1 MEREIKFR
9 VWCVNKQEWEK
20 DFVLLTPNGGIVQL
34 KNGVH
39 IPCRPET
46 HIVQFFTGLKD
57 KNGREIYE
65 GDIAT
70 CNHGESGLMNFG
82 IILPMGFYAPQLKIV
97 GTTQRDLKKGKKRE
111 FYSLRGVYQGNIFN
125 GEELKEYIIDILGWG
140 IDEIIGNIYEN
151 PELLAPQ
158 STTQQGG

>member
-65 GDIAT
+65 GDIVRAEWGDWQQG
-70 CNHGESGLMNFG
+70 HVIS
-82 IILPMGFYAPQLKIV
+82 ISV
-97 GTTQRDLKKGKKRE
+97 DD
-111 FYSLRGVYQGNIFN
+111 FYSYR
-125 GEELKEYIIDILGWG
+125 EEGYEGSDTLES
-140 IDEIIGNIYEN
+140 IGNIYEN
-151 PELLAPQ
+151 RELLHA
-158 STTQQGG
+158 